1 MDILY
6 DIDDISDIPSGMNI
20 SDIQYDVSTFTVAQ
34 FYYYQPSLLLVCVS
48 LSVFALAGVAMTILT
63 EKYRRRF
70 VHLISF
76 TALCEALGYASLIV
90 SIERSGKGDIY
101 PFYVMTQVLVVLAP
115 NLIQAAEYWKVG
127 IVLSSS
133 PELTRGRKML
143 SGKFITIFFACS
155 DLFALGVQAVGI
167 SIWAKSQ
174 ASGIPNPDTVRRG
187 SAITL
192 VGLGIQLFS
201 FFIFTVLAIWTHHN
215 AKMGLR
221 NRPETKSLFCGMY
234 ITMAFLYIRNIF
246 RFVSFTQNTLMEW
259 PPSPTTYVLSHQE
272 VLFYCLDAIPI
283 AIIFLT
289 YILLHPGRLLPAKGN
304 GTTMTLRVDD
314 LEMAAP
320 RGQFMVTPLV

>member
-1 MDILY
+1 
-6 DIDDISDIPSGMNI
+6 MNTTNI
-20 SDIQYDVSTFTVAQ
+20 KYDVATLTVDQ
-34 FYYYQPSLLLVCVS
+34 FYDYQPSLPLACVA
-48 LSVFALAGVAMTILT
+48 LSVFALAGVAMTVLT

-70 VHLISF
+70 VHLLSI

-101 PFYVMTQVLVVLAP
+101 PFYVMTQVLVVLSP

-127 IVLSSS
+127 IVLSHS

-143 SGKFITIFFACS
+143 SGKFITTLFACS
-155 DLFALGVQAVGI
+155 DLFALGVQAIGI
-167 SIWAKSQ
+167 SIWAKSES
-174 ASGIPNPDTVRRG
+174 SGTPDPDTIRRG

-201 FFIFTVLAIWTHHN
+201 FFIFTVLAIWTHRN
-215 AKMGLR
+215 AKNLR
-221 NRPETKSLFCGMY
+221 NRPETKSLFRGMY
-234 ITMAFLYIRNIF
+234 IIMAFLYIRNIF
-246 RFVSFTQNTLMEW
+246 RFASFTQNTILVW

-304 GTTMTLRVDD
+304 ETTMAIRVDD

-320 RGQFMVTPLV
+320 RRQFMVTTLV

>member
-1 MDILY
+1 
-6 DIDDISDIPSGMNI
+6 MNTTNI
-20 SDIQYDVSTFTVAQ
+20 KYDVATLTVDQ
-34 FYYYQPSLLLVCVS
+34 FYDYQPSLPLACVA
-48 LSVFALAGVAMTILT
+48 LSVFALAGVAMTVLT

-70 VHLISF
+70 VHLISI

-127 IVLSSS
+127 IVLSHS

-143 SGKFITIFFACS
+143 SGKFITTLFACS

-174 ASGIPNPDTVRRG
+174 SSGTPDPDTVRRG

-192 VGLGIQLFS
+192 IGLGIQLFS
-201 FFIFTVLAIWTHHN
+201 FFIFTVLAIWTHRN

-221 NRPETKSLFCGMY
+221 NRPETKSLFRGMY
-234 ITMAFLYIRNIF
+234 IIMAFLYIRNIF
-246 RFVSFTQNTLMEW
+246 RFVSFTQNTILDW
-259 PPSPTTYVLSHQE
+259 PTPPGTYVLSHQQ

-283 AIIFLT
+283 ALIFLT

-304 GTTMTLRVDD
+304 ETTMATRVDD
-314 LEMAAP
+314 LEMAVP
-320 RGQFMVTPLV
+320 RSQFMITTIV